1 MAAKAATN
9 TNLKNTEIMK
19 KIENALQIEVELLE
33 SRNTYDV
40 IQQQSDDLAKL
51 AFAMKL
57 FVAGDDKEGKGVKEA
72 AGDAYL
78 AVMGMMIYFEIDP
91 DELLKQLIEKHKDIL
106 Q

>member
-1 MAAKAATN
+1 
-9 TNLKNTEIMK
+9 MK
-19 KIENALQIEVELLE
+19 KIQNALQIEVELLD

-40 IQQQSDDLAKL
+40 INEQSDALNQL

-57 FVAGDDKEGKGVKEA
+57 FVHGDDREGKGVKEA

-78 AVMGMMIYFEIDP
+78 AVMGMMLYFEIDP
-91 DELLKQLIEKHKDIL
+91 DELLQQLIEKYKDIL

>member
-1 MAAKAATN
+1 MAAKAATI
-9 TNLKNTEIMK
+9 TNLKNTETMK
-19 KIENALQIEVELLE
+19 KIKTAVELEVELLD

-72 AGDAYL
+72 VGDAYL
-78 AVMGMMIYFEIDP
+78 AVMGMMLYFEIDP
-91 DELLKQLIEKHKDIL
+91 DELLKQLIEKHKNIL

>member
-1 MAAKAATN
+1 
-9 TNLKNTEIMK
+9 MK
-19 KIENALQIEVELLE
+19 KIKNALELAVEVLD
-33 SRNTYDV
+33 SKNTFDV
-40 IQQQSDDLAKL
+40 ICEQSDDLTKL

-57 FVAGDDKEGKGVKEA
+57 YVVGDDREGKGIKEA

-78 AVMGMMIYFEIDP
+78 AVMGMILYFEIDP

>member
-1 MAAKAATN
+1 
-9 TNLKNTEIMK
+9 MK
-19 KIENALQIEVELLE
+19 KIKDSLQLEVELLN

-40 IQQQSDDLAKL
+40 ISEQSDDLAKL

-57 FVAGDDKEGKGVKEA
+57 FVAGDDKEGKCIKEA

-78 AVMGMMIYFEIDP
+78 AVMGMMLYFDIDP
-91 DELLKQLIEKHKDIL
+91 EELLKQLIEKHKDIL

>member
-1 MAAKAATN
+1 
-9 TNLKNTEIMK
+9 MK
-19 KIENALQIEVELLE
+19 KIKSAVELEVELLD

-40 IQQQSDDLAKL
+40 IQKQSDNLAKL

-57 FVAGDDKEGKGVKEA
+57 FVAGDDKEGNGVKEA
-72 AGDAYL
+72 VGDAYL
-78 AVMGMMIYFEIDP
+78 AVMGMMLYFDIDP

>member
-1 MAAKAATN
+1 
-9 TNLKNTEIMK
+9 MK
-19 KIENALQIEVELLE
+19 KIKSAVELEVELLD

-40 IQQQSDDLAKL
+40 IQEQSDNLAKL

-57 FVAGDDKEGKGVKEA
+57 FVAGDDKEGNGVKEA
-72 AGDAYL
+72 VGDAYL
-78 AVMGMMIYFEIDP
+78 AVMGMMLYFDIDP

>member
-91 DELLKQLIEKHKDIL
+91 DALLKQLIEKHKDIL

>member
-1 MAAKAATN
+1 
-9 TNLKNTEIMK
+9 MK
-19 KIENALQIEVELLE
+19 KIENALQIAVEVLD

-40 IQQQSDDLAKL
+40 ISVMSDDLAKL

-57 FVAGDDKEGKGVKEA
+57 FVAGDDKEGKGIKEA

-78 AVMGMMIYFEIDP
+78 AIMAMMLYFEIDP
-91 DELLKQLIEKHKDIL
+91 DETFKQLIEKHKDIL

>member
-1 MAAKAATN
+1 
-9 TNLKNTEIMK
+9 MK
-19 KIENALQIEVELLE
+19 KIQNALQIEVELLD

-78 AVMGMMIYFEIDP
+78 AVMGMMLYFEIDP
-91 DELLKQLIEKHKDIL
+91 DELLQQLIEKHKDVL

>member
-1 MAAKAATN
+1 
-9 TNLKNTEIMK
+9 MK
-19 KIENALQIEVELLE
+19 KIQNALQIEVELLD

-78 AVMGMMIYFEIDP
+78 AVMGMMLYFEIDP
-91 DELLKQLIEKHKDIL
+91 DELLQKLIEKYKDIL

>member
-1 MAAKAATN
+1 
-9 TNLKNTEIMK
+9 MK
-19 KIENALQIEVELLE
+19 KIKSAVELEVELLD

-40 IQQQSDDLAKL
+40 IQEQSDELAKL

-57 FVAGDDKEGKGVKEA
+57 FVAGDDKEGNGIKGAV
-72 AGDAYL
+72 GDAYL
-78 AVMGMMIYFEIDP
+78 AVMGMMLYFDIDP

>member
-1 MAAKAATN
+1 
-9 TNLKNTEIMK
+9 MK
-19 KIENALQIEVELLE
+19 RIQNALQLEVEILD
-33 SRNTYDV
+33 SQNTYDV

-78 AVMGMMIYFEIDP
+78 AVMGMMLYFEIDP
-91 DELLKQLIEKHKDIL
+91 DELLQQLIEKHKDIL

>member
-1 MAAKAATN
+1 
-9 TNLKNTEIMK
+9 MK
-19 KIENALQIEVELLE
+19 KIQNALQLEVEILD

-40 IQQQSDDLAKL
+40 IQEQSDDLNNL

-57 FVAGDDKEGKGVKEA
+57 FVAGDDKEGDDIKEA
-72 AGDAYL
+72 VGDAYL
-78 AVMGMMIYFEIDP
+78 AVMGMMLYFEIDP

>member
-1 MAAKAATN
+1 
-9 TNLKNTEIMK
+9 MK
-19 KIENALQIEVELLE
+19 KIQSALQIEVELLE

-40 IQQQSDDLAKL
+40 IHQQSDDLNKL

-57 FVAGDDKEGKGVKEA
+57 FVAGDDKEGDGIKEA
-72 AGDAYL
+72 VGEAYL
-78 AVMGMMIYFEIDP
+78 AVMGMMLYFEIDP

>member
-1 MAAKAATN
+1 
-9 TNLKNTEIMK
+9 MK
-19 KIENALQIEVELLE
+19 KIQNALQLEVEILD

-57 FVAGDDKEGKGVKEA
+57 FVAGDDKDGTGVKEA
-72 AGDAYL
+72 VGDAYL
-78 AVMGMMIYFEIDP
+78 AVMGMMLYFEIDP
-91 DELLKQLIEKHKDIL
+91 DELLQQLIEKHKDVL

>member
-1 MAAKAATN
+1 
-9 TNLKNTEIMK
+9 MK
-19 KIENALQIEVELLE
+19 KIQNALQIEVELLD

-40 IQQQSDDLAKL
+40 ISEQSDDLAKL

-78 AVMGMMIYFEIDP
+78 AVMGMMLYFEIDP
-91 DELLKQLIEKHKDIL
+91 DELLQQLIEKHKNVL

>member
-1 MAAKAATN
+1 
-9 TNLKNTEIMK
+9 MK
-19 KIENALQIEVELLE
+19 KIKNALELAVEVLD
-33 SRNTYDV
+33 SKNTYDV
-40 IQQQSDDLAKL
+40 IQEQSEHLNQL

-57 FVAGDDKEGKGVKEA
+57 FVAGDDKEGKGIKET

-78 AVMGMMIYFEIDP
+78 AVMGMMLYFEIDP

>member
-1 MAAKAATN
+1 
-9 TNLKNTEIMK
+9 MK
-19 KIENALQIEVELLE
+19 KIQNALQIEVELLD

-40 IQQQSDDLAKL
+40 IQKQSDDLAKL

-78 AVMGMMIYFEIDP
+78 AVMGMMLFFEIDP
-91 DELLKQLIEKHKDIL
+91 DELLQKLIEKHKDVL